1 MKTVIIGDTHGRDC
15 WKSII
20 MQHPDMNV
28 LVFIGDYF
36 DSYTISAAQQIQ
48 NFKAIIALK
57 ETAKFKVIL
66 LIGNHDYHY
75 FSEVGNT
82 GTSGYQYYA
91 AHEITNLVG
100 ANKIHLQMAYQFDN
114 ILCTH
119 AGVGKVFLDW
129 AFDPNEWHLHNIS
142 AQLNALFRIN
152 PKAFEFCGMDPTG
165 DSLGQTPI
173 WIRPRS
179 LMKDALDFKK
189 EMIQVVGHT
198 QMKQIPSI
206 ASTGG
211 RYYFIDTLDT
221 SGEYLVVRDGIIEIE
236 KLSNP

>member
-1 MKTVIIGDTHGRDC
+1 MKTVIIGDTHGRDT
-15 WKSII
+15 WKTITQ
-20 MQHPDMNV
+20 MHPDIDV
-28 LVFIGDYF
+28 LVFLGDYF
-36 DSYTISAAQQIQ
+36 DSFTISPALQIN
-48 NFKAIIALK
+48 NFKEIIALK

-75 FSEVGNT
+75 LSDIGNT

-91 AHEITNLVG
+91 AHEITSLVS
-100 ANKIHLQMAYQFDN
+100 ANRSHLQMAYQFDN

-129 AFDPNEWHLHNIS
+129 AFDPNEWTIKNIG
-142 AQLNALFRIN
+142 AHLNALFRVN

-165 DSLGQTPI
+165 DSIGQTPI

-179 LMKDALDFKK
+179 LMKDAQEFNK

-206 ASTGG
+206 ASTCG
-211 RYYFIDTLDT
+211 RYYFIDTLGT
-221 SGEYLVVRDGIIEIE
+221 SGEYLVVTDGVIEIE